1 MIVFFRALLL
11 YIVVIIAVRL
21 MGKRQLGDLQPS
33 EMVTTILIGNIA
45 AIPIEDTTLPMTAAI
60 IPIVTLAA
68 FEVLVSEASLKFR
81 RLRMLISGR
90 PRVIIREGVI
100 DQKAMRE
107 IRFTLDDLMEN
118 LRGQGIFD
126 VQDVWHCV
134 VETNGKVNVLQRFP
148 VKNLTPE
155 DMQLKGSD
163 TLPPVVIISDGEL
176 LTEALRFYQIKKEWV
191 EKILTLKKKKI
202 SEIFLMTVD
211 GDRNYLLVEKEGK
224 QAG

>member
-1 MIVFFRALLL
+1 
-11 YIVVIIAVRL
+11 
-21 MGKRQLGDLQPS
+21 
-33 EMVTTILIGNIA
+33 
-45 AIPIEDTTLPMTAAI
+45 
-60 IPIVTLAA
+60 
-68 FEVLVSEASLKFR
+68 
-81 RLRMLISGR
+81 MLISRR

-100 DQKAMRE
+100 DQKPMRQ

-148 VKNLTPE
+148 AKNLTPE
-155 DMQLKGSD
+155 DMQIKGSD
-163 TLPPVVIISDGEL
+163 SLPPVVIISDGEL
-176 LTEALRFYQIKKEWV
+176 LTEAMRFYNISKEWV
-191 EKILTLKKKKI
+191 DKILLLKKKKV

-224 QAG
+224 RAG

>member
-1 MIVFFRALLL
+1 MIVLFRAILL
-11 YIVVIIAVRL
+11 YVVVIISVRL

-45 AIPIEDTTLPMTAAI
+45 AIPIEDTSLPMTAGV
-60 IPIVTLAA
+60 IPIITLAA
-68 FEVLVSEASLKFR
+68 FEVLVSQASLHFR
-81 RLRMLISGR
+81 GLRMLISGR

-100 DQKAMRE
+100 DQKAMRG

-148 VKNLTPE
+148 AKNLTPE
-155 DMQLKGSD
+155 DMQIKGSD

-176 LTEALRFYQIKKEWV
+176 LTEAMRFYNIPREWV
-191 EKILTLKKKKI
+191 EKILTLKKKKV

-211 GDRNYLLVEKEGK
+211 GNRNYLMVDKEGK